1 LTRFKKNDRL
11 YVSSEIEFRRT
22 NMGYKNYRLT
32 IIKGFNKGEVYPLE
46 ADEIIIGRGEENEI
60 VLNIAEVSRTHA
72 VLTKAEEGFM
82 IKDLGSTNGT
92 YVDKKKV
99 GEKYLLKPGD
109 TIMLGDAI
117 YMTYQV
123 DLDPEETLVAPRPE
137 ETPDAEVTAVT
148 PKPADEQRES
158 APPTAPRKRKSAEQV
173 LSKSQVP
180 DDKKGKTWLWA
191 GIGCVVVIFFLI
203 VVGLIAFDYLNLY
216 CTPPFDTVL
225 SFLYTC
231 P

>member
-1 LTRFKKNDRL
+1 
-11 YVSSEIEFRRT
+11 
-22 NMGYKNYRLT
+22 MGYKNYRLT
-32 IIKGFNKGEVYPLE
+32 IIKGFNKGEVFPLE

-72 VLTKAEEGFM
+72 VLTKAEEGYM

-99 GEKYLLKPGD
+99 GGKYLLKPGD
-109 TIMLGDAI
+109 TVMLGDAI
-117 YMTYQV
+117 YMTYQADV
-123 DLDPEETLVAPRPE
+123 DPEETLIAPRPE
-137 ETPDAEVTAVT
+137 EIQSPDVTAVT
-148 PKPADEQRES
+148 PKPAPVPSEPAPQTTPKKSKTRE
-158 APPTAPRKRKSAEQV
+158 EV
-173 LSKSQVP
+173 LSKAEVAEE
-180 DDKKGKTWLWA
+180 KKGKTWLWA

-216 CTPPFDTVL
+216 CTPPFDTL
-225 SFLYTC
+225 LKFLYTC

>member
-1 LTRFKKNDRL
+1 
-11 YVSSEIEFRRT
+11 
-22 NMGYKNYRLT
+22 MGYKNYRLT
-32 IIKGFNKGEVYPLE
+32 IIKGFNKGAVYPLE
-46 ADEIIIGRGEENEI
+46 ADETIIGRGEENGI

-72 VLTKAEEGFM
+72 VLIKAEEGFM

-99 GEKYLLKPGD
+99 GGKYLLKPGD

-117 YMTYQV
+117 YMTYQA
-123 DLDPEETLVAPRPE
+123 DIDPEETLIAPRPE
-137 ETPDAEVTAVT
+137 EKEAADVTAVT
-148 PKPADEQRES
+148 PKPAMVPSEPALS
-158 APPTAPRKRKSAEQV
+158 TTPRKTKSV
-173 LSKSQVP
+173 DVSLGKSQVTE
-180 DDKKGKTWLWA
+180 DKKGKTWLWA

-216 CTPPFDTVL
+216 CTPPFDTL
-225 SFLYTC
+225 LNFLYTC

>member
-1 LTRFKKNDRL
+1 
-11 YVSSEIEFRRT
+11 
-22 NMGYKNYRLT
+22 MGYKNYRLT
-32 IIKGFNKGEVYPLE
+32 IIKGFNKGEVFPLE

-60 VLNIAEVSRTHA
+60 VFNIAEVSRTHA
-72 VLTKAEEGFM
+72 VLSKAEEGYM

-99 GEKYLLKPGD
+99 GGKYLLKPGD
-109 TIMLGDAI
+109 TVMLGDAI
-117 YMTYQV
+117 YMTYQA

-137 ETPDAEVTAVT
+137 EIPEADITAVT
-148 PKPADEQRES
+148 PTPVEVPSEP
-158 APPTAPRKRKSAEQV
+158 APPTTPRKKRSAEQV
-173 LSKSQVP
+173 LSKSQVAEE
-180 DDKKGKTWLWA
+180 KKGKTWLWA

-216 CTPPFDTVL
+216 CTPPFDSLL

>member
-1 LTRFKKNDRL
+1 
-11 YVSSEIEFRRT
+11 
-22 NMGYKNYRLT
+22 MGYKNYHLT

-72 VLTKAEEGFM
+72 ILTKAEEGFM

-92 YVDKKKV
+92 YVDKKKI
-99 GEKYLLKPGD
+99 GGKYLLKPGD
-109 TIMLGDAI
+109 TVMLGEAI
-117 YMTYQV
+117 YMTYQA

-137 ETPDAEVTAVT
+137 EFPSPEVTAVT
-148 PKPADEQRES
+148 PKPAEVPREP
-158 APPTAPRKRKSAEQV
+158 APPTAPRKRRSKEKV
-173 LSKSQVP
+173 LSKSQVTEE
-180 DDKKGKTWLWA
+180 KKGKTWLWA
-191 GIGCVVVIFFLI
+191 GIGCVVVVFFLI

-216 CTPPFDTVL
+216 CTPPFDTL
-225 SFLYTC
+225 LNFLYTC

>member
-1 LTRFKKNDRL
+1 
-11 YVSSEIEFRRT
+11 
-22 NMGYKNYRLT
+22 MGYKNYRLT

-72 VLTKAEEGFM
+72 ILTKAEEGFM

-92 YVDKKKV
+92 YVDKKKI
-99 GEKYLLKPGD
+99 GGKYLLKPGD
-109 TIMLGDAI
+109 TVMLGEAI
-117 YMTYQV
+117 YMTYQA

-137 ETPDAEVTAVT
+137 EIPAPDVTAVT
-148 PKPADEQRES
+148 PKPAEVPREP
-158 APPTAPRKRKSAEQV
+158 APPTAPRKRKSKEQV
-173 LSKSQVP
+173 LSKSQVTEK
-180 DDKKGKTWLWA
+180 KKGKTWLWA

-216 CTPPFDTVL
+216 CTPPFDTL
-225 SFLYTC
+225 LNFLYTC